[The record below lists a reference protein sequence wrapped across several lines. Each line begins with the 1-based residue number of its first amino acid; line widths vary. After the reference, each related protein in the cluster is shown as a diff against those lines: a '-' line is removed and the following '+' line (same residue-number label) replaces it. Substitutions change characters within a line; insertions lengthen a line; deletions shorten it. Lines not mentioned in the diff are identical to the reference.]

1 MWARRGQTTRG
12 DGKVARR
19 RALAPHENGV
29 WRLRANLTCG
39 SKASTRGGGR
49 LWLQA
54 IRYADGGV
62 WDCSKVDMWWMQ
74 GRTCARA
81 AVEGSRSKAWKGREK
96 CFSFFPLGIFGF
108 LI

>member
-19 RALAPHENGV
+19 RASAPHENGV

-39 SKASTRGGGR
+39 SKASTRGGVGCGSERSDMLMAGCRTALR
-49 LWLQA
+49 LTC
-54 IRYADGGV
+54 GGCRIV
-62 WDCSKVDMWWMQ
+62 RAC
-74 GRTCARA
+74 TRA

-96 CFSFFPLGIFGF
+96 CFSFRDFWFFI
-108 LI
+108 